1 MQRLPTFHG
10 LSKLRKAAMQLLVKQ
25 MSESNYKDLKTAF
38 EEMDQNRTGTI
49 SKSELKR
56 GLS

>member
-1 MQRLPTFHG
+1 
-10 LSKLRKAAMQLLVKQ
+10 MQLLVKQ

-49 SKSELKR
+49 SESELKR